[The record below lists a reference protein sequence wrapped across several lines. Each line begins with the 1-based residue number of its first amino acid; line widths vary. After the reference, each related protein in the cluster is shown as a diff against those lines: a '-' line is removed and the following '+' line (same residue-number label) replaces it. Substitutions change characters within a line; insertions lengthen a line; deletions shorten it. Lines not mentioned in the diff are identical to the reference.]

1 MLKNWIFTAALV
13 AVLPFA
19 LAACDDDDNG
29 SSATDR
35 IDDVRDEVTE
45 RAGQV
50 QDTPQSTATQAPT
63 EAPTSAGGAG
73 VDSITVTLAE
83 VNASGVSGTA
93 EIRAEGANRVRV
105 TFGIDASGYV
115 PPRDD
120 DDDDDDDDEFEA
132 GIWEG
137 ACDTISGEP
146 RWDLDDIDLDDDDDL
161 TETAPVGIQELQ
173 SGNYVVAIVGDDFDD
188 DDDDD
193 DDIDDDRL
201 LACGP
206 IE

>member
-1 MLKNWIFTAALV
+1 
-13 AVLPFA
+13 
-19 LAACDDDDNG
+19 
-29 SSATDR
+29 
-35 IDDVRDEVTE
+35 
-45 RAGQV
+45 
-50 QDTPQSTATQAPT
+50 
-63 EAPTSAGGAG
+63 
-73 VDSITVTLAE
+73 
-83 VNASGVSGTA
+83 
-93 EIRAEGANRVRV
+93 VRV